1 MSAPYLTETPAAGAC
16 PYQDMRFRRP
26 LPAFAAVAV
35 LAALAV
41 VASLALAAS
50 ASAAGTLFIRG
61 GGFGHGVGMSQY
73 GSYGYALHGRN
84 YRWILAHYYQQTE
97 LGTVDSN
104 RRVRVLLGTSEAS
117 FAGATRAGNKKL
129 PPSVTY
135 TVQPLADGSVNLR
148 NPNGKKVGHFTAP
161 LTATGPGRGA
171 RRLGSYRGS
180 LVFTPN
186 GRGGV
191 DTVNSVGLEDYVRE

>member
-1 MSAPYLTETPAAGAC
+1 MGS
-16 PYQDMRFRRP
+16 RRP
-26 LPAFAAVAV
+26 LPAVAAVAV

-73 GSYGYALHGRN
+73 GSYGYALHGRS
-84 YRWILAHYYQQTE
+84 YRWILAHYYQGTT
-97 LGTVDSN
+97 LGTVGSN

-129 PPSVTY
+129 APSVTY
-135 TVQPLADGSVNLR
+135 TVQPLAD
-148 NPNGKKVGHFTAP
+148 
-161 LTATGPGRGA
+161 
-171 RRLGSYRGS
+171 
-180 LVFTPN
+180 
-186 GRGGV
+186 
-191 DTVNSVGLEDYVRE
+191 